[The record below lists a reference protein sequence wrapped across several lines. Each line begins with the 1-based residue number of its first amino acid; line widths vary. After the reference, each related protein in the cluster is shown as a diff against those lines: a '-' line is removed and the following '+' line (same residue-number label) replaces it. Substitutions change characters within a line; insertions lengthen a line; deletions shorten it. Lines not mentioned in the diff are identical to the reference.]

1 MQMMFQ
7 EERVLEYSKMDCCC
21 FGEEKTKAILVKR
34 KIT

>member
-7 EERVLEYSKMDCCC
+7 EERVLEYSEMDCYC
-21 FGEEKTKAILVKR
+21 FGEEKTRVILVKR